1 MAVAKC
7 WIVLRVPAVQTSRMD
22 LFRSTP
28 FCRRSLQLIYGP
40 QSCSRRTMAT
50 TGRAPRFAVWTSP
63 VQRSKKGIDRSA
75 LPLPPG
81 VTTLDP
87 RRFTEAQY
95 FDISQ
100 AKHGLNHIFRR
111 MRSSQVPEPHMRQ
124 HGTQMVTGDIPF
136 PPDTRGFL
144 YYRSPPH
151 QSPLAGGI
159 RFRVAEQ
166 PDKAGFL
173 AGHDLM
179 MAHGLPWHIP
189 IWELLERRRFASI
202 AKILAADGF
211 TPSLF
216 KESCAA
222 LNVERDSV
230 FITALGE
237 PWAVD
242 WSTEFSRIYFG
253 RPFHTPTAALVRH
266 PWYYRGSDL
275 RKAPFTGRGL
285 VSVIQ
290 TPDGQLGLRVEKVLH
305 IQQHCLNTICVT
317 PADGVVAALQTRL
330 IHRSTKVSEEKMDLV
345 EHHVLKPVSKL
356 PWIAPDQSPFEIFDH
371 GVEPPPTVVQSP
383 VAEPPPHES
392 LAAYH
397 PPARNPISYSRNG
410 SSGARYDSTPRP
422 FRARSEIPPRAG
434 DPYARVAHTAHDS
447 QLEPPPHL
455 ARPAD
460 PYASSRTAVSQ
471 AAAVRDQP
479 PSRAGDL
486 YARSA
491 PLDARPD
498 SQPTSFPTHSS
509 LPPSRPPE
517 SYARDRSSDAA
528 YGSRRTPFRVQPV
541 LPSAT
546 QPQDTRGEQ
555 SPRAGD
561 ASSQNDRSLP
571 AYHARARGFFDT
583 TPAGEADVRNSH
595 RQGRD
600 NSTYR

>member
-1 MAVAKC
+1 
-7 WIVLRVPAVQTSRMD
+7 MD

-50 TGRAPRFAVWTSP
+50 MGRTPRFAMWTSP
-63 VQRSKKGIDRSA
+63 VQRSKKGIDRSP

-81 VTTLDP
+81 ITTLDP

-100 AKHGLNHIFRR
+100 AKHGLNCIFRR
-111 MRSSQVPEPHMRQ
+111 MRSSQVSDPHMRQ
-124 HGTQMVTGDIPF
+124 HGTQMATGDIPF
-136 PPDTRGFL
+136 PPDSRGFL

-189 IWELLERRRFASI
+189 VWELLERRQFASI

-211 TPSLF
+211 APPLF
-216 KESCAA
+216 KEACAA

-242 WSTEFSRIYFG
+242 WSTEFSRVYFA

-305 IQQHCLNTICVT
+305 IKQHCLNTTCIT

-330 IHRSTKVSEEKMDLV
+330 IHRSTKLSEEKMDLV
-345 EHHVLKPVSKL
+345 EHHVLRPVSKL

-371 GVEPPPTVVQSP
+371 GVEPPTVVKSP
-383 VAEPPPHES
+383 VAEPPTRERP
-392 LAAYH
+392 AAYQ
-397 PPARNPISYSRNG
+397 PPARNPIYYSRNG
-410 SSGARYDSTPRP
+410 SSDARYDSPPRS

-434 DPYARVAHTAHDS
+434 DPYARVADSAHDT

-460 PYASSRTAVSQ
+460 PYAESRTAVSQ
-471 AAAVRDQP
+471 VAALRDQP
-479 PSRAGDL
+479 PSRAGDS
-486 YARSA
+486 YARSG
-491 PLDARPD
+491 PLHASPD
-498 SQPTSFPTHSS
+498 SQHTSFRAHPS
-509 LPPSRPPE
+509 LPPSRPTD
-517 SYARDRSSDAA
+517 SYARDRSSDSASD
-528 YGSRRTPFRVQPV
+528 SRRTPFRVQPV
-541 LPSAT
+541 LPSAS
-546 QPQDTRGEQ
+546 QPRDIRGEQ
-555 SPRAGD
+555 PPRAGD
-561 ASSQNDRSLP
+561 AYPQNERSLP
-571 AYHARARGFFDT
+571 AYHARARGFFDP
-583 TPAGEADVRNSH
+583 TPAGEVDVQNGHGH
-595 RQGRD
+595 RRD